1 MNILKTASYRTTPIT
16 RAALDIAGTQHAGIA
31 LGLTPLVLGISVA
44 AFTVFAA
51 TETGLAIVRE
61 LKRRQRLREKLPD
74 SPSLRG
80 APAPAELAADI
91 ETRPRTLLVRLRL
104 GSRLA
109 DLEPTLD
116 NSTLGFRKL
125 GNGQKR
131 IKSRAPGMKGWLA
144 DRRIPGSYSTLVR
157 YKKLAQRLRQLLSLD
172 DRLPL
177 EWLLPDALS
186 DRELPSDLR
195 GQYAIARRRLGRL
208 LRTHWNFA
216 RLKKHVEE
224 KLGIPPLLSARRARY
239 GGGQVRRISRR
250 SKQGDN
256 AASSV
261 PRPSHPDLVDATKR
275 ELIGFLREKELSPK
289 LARLRDQA
297 MSWLRT
303 VHAGQPA
310 AR

>member
-1 MNILKTASYRTTPIT
+1 MNILQKASSRTTPIT
-16 RAALDIAGTQHAGIA
+16 RAALDIAGNQHAGIA

-80 APAPAELAADI
+80 APTPAELSADI
-91 ETRPRTLLVRLRL
+91 EAQPRTLLVRLRL

-116 NSTLGFRKL
+116 NSILGFKKL

-131 IKSRAPGMKGWLA
+131 IKSRAPGMKGWLS
-144 DRRIPGSYSTLVR
+144 DRRIPGNYSTLVR

-177 EWLLPDALS
+177 EWLLPDITP
-186 DRELPSDLR
+186 DCTFPQDLR
-195 GQYAIARRRLGRL
+195 TQYTTARRRLARL
-208 LRTHWNFA
+208 LHAHWNFS

-224 KLGIPPLLSARRARY
+224 KLGIQPLLSTRRP
-239 GGGQVRRISRR
+239 RRIRT
-250 SKQGDN
+250 
-256 AASSV
+256 SSV
-261 PRPSHPDLVDATKR
+261 RSAAFPPHPDLVDATKR
-275 ELIGFLREKELSPK
+275 ELIRFLREKNPSLK
-289 LARLRDQA
+289 LTRLREQA
-297 MSWLRT
+297 LAWLRT
-303 VHAGQPA
+303 APED
-310 AR
+310 

>member
-1 MNILKTASYRTTPIT
+1 MNILQKASSRTTPIT
-16 RAALDIAGTQHAGIA
+16 RAALDIAENQHAGIA
-31 LGLTPLVLGISVA
+31 LGLTPLVLGVSVA

-80 APAPAELAADI
+80 APTPDELSADI
-91 ETRPRTLLVRLRL
+91 EAQPRTLLVRLRL

-116 NSTLGFRKL
+116 NSILGFKKL

-131 IKSRAPGMKGWLA
+131 IKSRAPGMKGWLS
-144 DRRIPGSYSTLVR
+144 DRRIPGNYSTLVR

-177 EWLLPDALS
+177 EWLLPDATP
-186 DRELPSDLR
+186 DCTLPQDLHT
-195 GQYAIARRRLGRL
+195 QYTTARRRLARL
-208 LRTHWNFA
+208 LRDHWNFS

-224 KLGIPPLLSARRARY
+224 KLGIQPLLSTRPP
-239 GGGQVRRISRR
+239 RRIPT
-250 SKQGDN
+250 
-256 AASSV
+256 SSV
-261 PRPSHPDLVDATKR
+261 RSPAPPPHPDLVDATKR
-275 ELIGFLREKELSPK
+275 ELIRFLRENNPSPK
-289 LARLRDQA
+289 LTRLREQA
-297 MSWLRT
+297 LAWLRT
-303 VHAGQPA
+303 APED
-310 AR
+310 